1 MSEGQGSPQGVKGGV
16 VLAVKALSKPWRQ
29 KGFEVGKICL
39 RQRLGVVSSLVFG
52 GSVIGQGA
60 GPLAVDSQ
68 AATSD
73 KVNSRVG
80 ERAVGSCEF
89 RIKFPGLDGPISEYG
104 WMGVAGLSGEQPA
117 GVVSGR
123 PVRNPETVH
132 DANGSVEGLPKEPGG
147 EQADHASSDDQD
159 IGRVWQG
166 RITGALE
173 EPPFFEREVLEPDR
187 LDFHGC
193 DVSEESGLEMRQVG
207 RCCASR
213 RMAFCES
220 PAWLDEIGNTRV
232 RS

>member
-1 MSEGQGSPQGVKGGV
+1 MIQCGV
-16 VLAVKALSKPWRQ
+16 VAD
-29 KGFEVGKICL
+29 GG
-39 RQRLGVVSSLVFG
+39 GGGG
-52 GSVIGQGA
+52 GSGDFGE
-60 GPLAVDSQ
+60 
-68 AATSD
+68 
-73 KVNSRVG
+73 SRRAVG

-104 WMGVAGLSGEQPA
+104 WMSVAGLSCEQPA
-117 GVVSGR
+117 GVVAGR

-147 EQADHASSDDQD
+147 EQANHASTDDQD
-159 IGRVWQG
+159 IGRVWQR
-166 RITGALE
+166 RITGSLE

-193 DVSEESGLEMRQVG
+193 DVSGEGGLVMRQLG